1 MIETE
6 IHIKVSFHNEEHNI
20 TTYKNEYRNLMQLLA
35 DRLVLDEFGECK
47 GEGKCGTCMIVAL
60 NKSYSKSDYNRNEL
74 NTLSKFE
81 NETENLR
88 LSCQL
93 LINEE
98 IQGLHL
104 KTIEAI

>member
-1 MIETE
+1 MIESK
-6 IHIKVSFHNEEHNI
+6 IHIKVFFNKEEHNI
-20 TTYKNEYRNLMQLLA
+20 VTYKNEYRNLMQLLA

-104 KTIEAI
+104 KIIEAI

>member
-1 MIETE
+1 MIENK
-6 IHIKVSFHNEEHNI
+6 IHIKVLYNKEVQNI

-35 DRLVLDEFGECK
+35 DRLVLDDFGECK
-47 GEGKCGTCMIVAL
+47 GEGKCGTCMIVIQ

-81 NETENLR
+81 NKIENLR
-88 LSCQL
+88 LSCQF

-98 IQGLHL
+98 IQGLRL
-104 KTIEAI
+104 EIIEAI

>member
-1 MIETE
+1 MIENK
-6 IHIKVSFHNEEHNI
+6 IHIKVFFNKEEHNI
-20 TTYKNEYRNLMQLLA
+20 ITYKNEYRNLMQLIS

-60 NKSYSKSDYNRNEL
+60 NKSYSKSNCNRNEL

-104 KTIEAI
+104 EIIEAI

>member
-1 MIETE
+1 MFDNK
-6 IHIKVSFHNEEHNI
+6 IHIKVLFNNEEHNI
-20 TTYKNEYRNLMQLLA
+20 ITFKNEYRNLMQLLA
-35 DRLVLDEFGECK
+35 DRIVIDDFGDCK
-47 GEGKCGTCMIVAL
+47 GEGKCGTCMIVAT

-81 NETENLR
+81 NKTENLR

-93 LINEE
+93 LINED

-104 KTIEAI
+104 EIVEAI